1 MEGSDSKAGSAEV
14 IREAQNWQEDS
25 AAHEKGPAY
34 SLTLAIV
41 VAPAVLEAGFKCIDF
56 KQLAKKL

>member
-25 AAHEKGPAY
+25 AAYEKGPAY